1 MRAVLLLLSLVALTG
16 CSLIRVGDAG
26 DRECVNSGP
35 PRAAAP
41 AVAAAPIPQPN
52 LLSRTI
58 EERVA
63 GTVGVAMI
71 RLESVSYDL
80 PDRAANNRINLG
92 TVNFE
97 FTVLESLKTRR
108 HVPERT
114 LAYMGV
120 GYACEYMENDERDR
134 EALAEL
140 SADLEEFFGDREL
153 IVFLPHYGGFHMTG
167 ATITFRDKSIPAPP
181 PVYGVDPLE
190 QEYGLWRGWND
201 GSQWLLRAEGVG
213 SDQDPHF
220 VDPLDAPYRMD
231 VPENTISLS
240 EVRERVNAVIAEEEE
255 RGVECVGAQYKY
267 QWYVRSNEE
276 SWYRGRVGS
285 DGTPIE
291 CIEI

>member
-63 GTVGVAMI
+63 GTVGVAI
-71 RLESVSYDL
+71 VRLESVSYDL

-97 FTVLESLKTRR
+97 FTVLESLKTGR

-120 GYACEYMENDERDR
+120 GYACEYIENDERDR

-153 IVFLPHYGGFHMTG
+153 IMFLPHYGGFYMTRAIVSYHERPRDTLEDKYQMWG
-167 ATITFRDKSIPAPP
+167 A
-181 PVYGVDPLE
+181 
-190 QEYGLWRGWND
+190 WND

-220 VDPLDAPYRMD
+220 VDPLDALYTVD

-240 EVRERVNAVIAEEEE
+240 EIRERVNAVIAEEEE
-255 RGVECVGAQYKY
+255 RGVECVGAHYKY